1 MRAVVIPSANVLGRD
16 MGKEMTRGI
25 SDSLGVN
32 KTALDNIKRKVVDGL
47 KGISIDIG
55 IDVNKAT
62 LDVVRK
68 KITVG
73 LDKVKVN
80 VEVDVSKVNLDA
92 TRLKIQNGLSG
103 IKVNVETDVTK
114 VNIAN
119 TKRKIRDG
127 LKGININVGTSATAT
142 VIKEAAGAGG
152 GGGGGGSGG
161 GGIISG
167 IGALFKAL
175 PGGTSGSVTAVPPE
189 VAIPAAAVVAGSL
202 PFIGQAVAGLGVSGL
217 GAGLAGLGI
226 AGAFGVGGQTQAQ
239 VNAARN
245 ASQAANLRVTAAQ
258 ARLAQ
263 LQGGTSA
270 SPASI
275 ASAQAALITAQATR
289 SGAKTSAQQQADDLR
304 VIAAQDRLNKLREGG
319 KATTSQL
326 AAAEASLASARNTQ
340 AIAQNKNQQVEAL
353 RITAGQQAVRTSF
366 NNLKLDALASLNQIG
381 QAFVPVM
388 QNIFGVASNTIKA
401 MTPVFAGAVKIIS
414 GPFQVITDTVLKSF
428 QSPQVKSSIDA
439 VAIAFGQILTAFT
452 PDIPGIMNSFAD
464 AIERIAL
471 AVSKN
476 PKAFADFLNFIFQ
489 IGIFALNTI
498 AFLTQVADWIESN
511 WNWFKW
517 LVIPEVE
524 AILWVVN
531 NFDKM
536 RHDVAAIWDL
546 MFENTIGAIIRF
558 GHNVETQFN
567 SVRHE
572 VAVIFDGV
580 RNDIAHT
587 WDQIYSNTIG
597 AVIRIWQRTGTG
609 FADLRHNISNVMD
622 GIRHDIANY
631 WDVIFGETISKVI
644 RQGHNVEV
652 LFNNLRHDIADI
664 YDGVRHDISSAWD
677 TIWNNTVARVRR
689 GWNDISGVF
698 ISGWNWIYSHVLS
711 PMINFFTNTLPG
723 AFDKAVTGITK
734 AWNVI
739 KNALLV
745 PVRFV
750 VNNVIDN
757 LIHII
762 NNVLTFIGSTNIP
775 LIKMATGGRITAGTT
790 PTADNVI
797 IAVSRGETVVSEAH
811 SRQLAPAFSAVGVPG
826 YAGGGFIGPMP
837 TDLGT
842 GLGPGL
848 GPMEGCSSGTAGG
861 VSQ

>member
-1 MRAVVIPSANVLGRD
+1 
-16 MGKEMTRGI
+16 
-25 SDSLGVN
+25 
-32 KTALDNIKRKVVDGL
+32 
-47 KGISIDIG
+47 
-55 IDVNKAT
+55 
-62 LDVVRK
+62 
-68 KITVG
+68 
-73 LDKVKVN
+73 
-80 VEVDVSKVNLDA
+80 
-92 TRLKIQNGLSG
+92 
-103 IKVNVETDVTK
+103 
-114 VNIAN
+114 
-119 TKRKIRDG
+119 
-127 LKGININVGTSATAT
+127 
-142 VIKEAAGAGG
+142 
-152 GGGGGGSGG
+152 
-161 GGIISG
+161 
-167 IGALFKAL
+167 
-175 PGGTSGSVTAVPPE
+175 
-189 VAIPAAAVVAGSL
+189 
-202 PFIGQAVAGLGVSGL
+202 
-217 GAGLAGLGI
+217 
-226 AGAFGVGGQTQAQ
+226 
-239 VNAARN
+239 
-245 ASQAANLRVTAAQ
+245 
-258 ARLAQ
+258 
-263 LQGGTSA
+263 
-270 SPASI
+270 
-275 ASAQAALITAQATR
+275 
-289 SGAKTSAQQQADDLR
+289 
-304 VIAAQDRLNKLREGG
+304 
-319 KATTSQL
+319 
-326 AAAEASLASARNTQ
+326 
-340 AIAQNKNQQVEAL
+340 
-353 RITAGQQAVRTSF
+353 
-366 NNLKLDALASLNQIG
+366 
-381 QAFVPVM
+381 M

-517 LVIPEVE
+517 LVIPEIE

-631 WDVIFGETISKVI
+631 WDVIFGETISALS
-644 RQGHNVEV
+644 RACHNVEV

-848 GPMEGCSSGTAGG
+848 GPMEGWFGTLGDVSRVAAVNFAGVKIFINKFVAGTVATIGNEIAAAYPGYVDSSTGGWRTQIGQSSTGIPYSMHQLGLAIDVNPDTNPYLGNTALLSRNPEIIDMAAATVGSGAATGG
-861 VSQ
+861 RVAETRCTSSWSSRQVNKAASAH